1 MNLIEF
7 DENPYASPHA
17 IEPVRPVELPLAIW
31 VHHKQII
38 AHRNAEWP
46 RVCVVSGAEGT
57 QYIRLTFATQYP
69 AWLFVA
75 FFGSLAFSLPIAAML
90 VPMPYTPMVVIGVL
104 VINATAMVVAM
115 IKLARPTHMTYYI
128 SGEMAERRKWWVRIG
143 SGCTLGGAVLF
154 VLSLAAP
161 FPLVPFGFLIA
172 ILLVVIGGVIGRKWN
187 SFLVA
192 KKMHREY
199 TVFVG
204 GGKCFLAMLPAW
216 PYGPV

>member
-1 MNLIEF
+1 MNAIEV

-17 IEPVRPVELPLAIW
+17 IVPVRPVELPLAIW

-57 QYIRLTFATQYP
+57 QYIKLTFATQYP
-69 AWLFVA
+69 PWLFFA
-75 FFGSLAFSLPIAAML
+75 FFGSLATLLPMVVIL
-90 VPMPYTPMVVIGVL
+90 VPMPYKPIGVIVVL
-104 VINATAMVVAM
+104 VGNAMAMIGAL

-143 SGCTLGGAVLF
+143 SGCTLVGAVLF
-154 VLSLAAP
+154 VLSLAMP
-161 FPLVPFGFLIA
+161 FPLVSFGFFIA
-172 ILLVVIGGVIGRKWN
+172 ILLVVIGGAIGRKWN

-204 GGKCFLAMLPAW
+204 GGKNFLAMLPTW